1 MSGRVTSLRTGPR
14 TAVTGRLPN
23 TNDAFTKEARMI
35 PVGRKLNATDI
46 MDTPTDLFILRGS
59 PSISRADKG
68 PICIARKVPE
78 QVAAVGA
85 IFIAPGSPREN
96 GLCENFG
103 DRLRNAVLNGE
114 TLRALRDARIPIE
127 QWNVDYSDLPR
138 RALG

>member
-1 MSGRVTSLRTGPR
+1 M
-14 TAVTGRLPN
+14 TGRTPN
-23 TNDAFTKEARMI
+23 MIDAIIKGACII
-35 PVGRKLNATDI
+35 PVGRKRNATDI

-85 IFIAPGSPREN
+85 KFIAPGPPREN
-96 GLCENFG
+96 GLCENFA
-103 DRLRNAVLNGE
+103 DRLRNAELNGV

-127 QWNVDYSDLPR
+127 QWNVDYRVLPR
-138 RALG
+138 SALG